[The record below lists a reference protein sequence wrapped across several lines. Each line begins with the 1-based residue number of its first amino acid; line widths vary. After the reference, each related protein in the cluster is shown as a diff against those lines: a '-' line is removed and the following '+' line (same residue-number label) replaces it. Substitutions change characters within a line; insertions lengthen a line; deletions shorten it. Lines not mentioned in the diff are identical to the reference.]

1 MKNPIK
7 RLEPNTAGR
16 DFVIGDLHGSL
27 TAFQNLMKNI
37 EFDPTKDRMI
47 SVGDLVDRGPD
58 SLGCLEL
65 LEEPWFHAVLANHEQ
80 MMLEAFDGGWIGTFW
95 VQNGGR
101 WGSEA
106 LDDWNESKRYYTN
119 ELDRRQPNPQ
129 SQRLWELLKLVREM
143 PFLIT
148 IERPDGKLFHVIH
161 AELPPGHKVTDS
173 ELSSPGALM
182 KLVNVEGREGSY
194 FLWGRHIFA
203 QFYDSNLSNTAK
215 IKRTIA
221 YHFRAGGLFND
232 KLSHIISG
240 HTIMQRPL
248 TILGQ
253 TNIDTCA
260 FGSYTERRPWQALT
274 CVELGSWTFYQATET
289 EFRTVEP
296 LTVNKDDIAALGNTP
311 LIDALNEGQA

>member
-7 RLEPNTAGR
+7 LLEPNTAGR

-27 TAFQNLMKNI
+27 SAFQNLLKNI
-37 EFDPTKDRMI
+37 AFDPTKDRMI

-58 SLGCLEL
+58 SLGCLAL
-65 LEEPWFHAVLANHEQ
+65 LEEPWFHCVLANHEQ
-80 MMLEAFDGGWIGTFW
+80 MMLEAFEGGWMGTFW
-95 VQNGGR
+95 TQNGGR

-106 LDDWNESKRYYTN
+106 LEDWKESKRYHTN
-119 ELDRRQPNPQ
+119 ELDRRQP
-129 SQRLWELLKLVREM
+129 SASSERLWKLLELVREL

-148 IERPDGKLFHVIH
+148 VKRPDGKLFHVIH
-161 AELPPGHKVTDS
+161 AELPPGHIVTDA
-173 ELSSPGALM
+173 ELSSPGSLM
-182 KLVNVEGREGSY
+182 RLVNVENDSGSF

-203 QFYDSNLSNTAK
+203 QFYDSNLSNVAK

-221 YHFRAGGLFND
+221 YKFRQGGLFND

-253 TNIDTCA
+253 TNIDTGA
-260 FGSYTERRPWQALT
+260 FASYTERRAWQALT
-274 CVELGSWTFYQATET
+274 CVELGSWSFYQATET

-296 LTVNKDDIAALGNTP
+296 LTVNKDDIIAVGNTP
-311 LIDALNEGQA
+311 LIDALNEGQP